1 MIEVSGNLPFK
12 AVRVSDHTYWVGA
25 IDWGIRNFHGYATH
39 RGTTYNSY
47 LVMADK
53 VTLIDTVKKPFFTEM
68 MSRIRSVIAPEK
80 IKVIV
85 SNHSEMDHSG
95 SIIETIDA
103 VKPEKVFAS
112 VMGVKALAEHFHH
125 SKEIQAIK
133 DGESLDLGNMRLT
146 AVETRMVHWP
156 DSMMTYLD
164 RDKLLFSQD
173 GFGMHLASTERFADE
188 IPEWLLYQEA
198 AKYYAN
204 ILLLYTRTIAQALE
218 KVQGLNVPIEFI
230 CPDHGPVWRKPE
242 QISWIIS
249 NYIKWAEQKPTD
261 KAVIVY
267 DTMWKTDQ
275 HMADAIADGVR
286 EAGAR
291 GKVLPLSGAH
301 RSDVATEILE
311 AGALIVGSPTIN
323 NQIFPSL
330 ADVLTYLKGLKPRN
344 LIGAVFGSYGWSGE
358 ACKILAGYLED
369 MGVEI
374 VARPLSSKYVA
385 DEETLIQAHELGV
398 LVGKKLKDR
407 VIGK

>member
-1 MIEVSGNLPFK
+1 MTEIAGNLPFE
-12 AVRVSDHTYWVGA
+12 AVRVSEHTWWVGA
-25 IDWGIRNFHGYATH
+25 VDWGIRNFHGYATH
-39 RGTTYNSY
+39 RGTTYNAY

-53 VTLIDTVKKPFFTEM
+53 ITLIDTVKAGFFAEM
-68 MSRIRSVIAPEK
+68 MARIRSVIDPDK
-80 IKVIV
+80 IEIVV

-103 VKPEKVFAS
+103 LKPDKVYAS
-112 VMGVKALAEHFHH
+112 GMGVKALADHFHH
-125 SKEIQAIK
+125 SKDIQAVK
-133 DGESLDLGNMRLT
+133 TGEVIDLGNMNLT

-164 RDKLLFSQD
+164 ADKLLFSQD

-188 IPEWLLYQEA
+188 LPDWLLYHEA

-204 ILLLYTRTIAQALE
+204 ILLLYTQTIAQALD
-218 KVQGLNVPIEFI
+218 KVQGLGVPIDYV

-242 QISWIIS
+242 QISWIIG
-249 NYIKWAEQKPTD
+249 NYVKWAEQKPVD

-267 DTMWKTDQ
+267 DTMWHTTQ

-286 EAGAR
+286 AAGAR
-291 GKVLPLSGAH
+291 AKVLPLAGAH

-323 NQIFPSL
+323 NQIFPTL

-358 ACKILAGYLED
+358 ACKHLSGYLKE
-369 MGVEI
+369 MGVEV
-374 VARPLSSKYVA
+374 VAEPLRVKYVA
-385 DEETLIQAHELGV
+385 DEQMLAQAHEWGAQI
-398 LVGKKLKDR
+398 GKKLKQ
-407 VIGK
+407 KL